1 MHMNGRISTYDVMK
15 LSKYDPNYAN
25 FICKFFLGHL
35 RYGNLVLHIINGQNI
50 ISEVYSTSW
59 GGYKFDNYYV
69 INNTQRSF

>member
-1 MHMNGRISTYDVMK
+1 MIPTMQILFAKN
-15 LSKYDPNYAN
+15 
-25 FICKFFLGHL
+25 FLGHL